1 MVGMGVLKGKL
12 SNSWISYSINYFS
25 CGPDQILTRRHV
37 KALLQLTAWGSTVH
51 RAQRPSRRYE
61 AAVTSHPQPESRGR
75 CIVVLGTPAHLV
87 WFRVHRIVMATL
99 KAAFPPWFK
108 YLETSA
114 QTVQR
119 CVSTMILNLDK
130 LTMKINPSHRPICS
144 WI

>member
-25 CGPDQILTRRHV
+25 CGPDQILTRRHA

-51 RAQRPSRRYE
+51 RAQRHGRGVRQLSHHIPSQKAE
-61 AAVTSHPQPESRGR
+61 G
-75 CIVVLGTPAHLV
+75 GTLWCSVPPAHLV

-99 KAAFPPWFK
+99 KAAFPHWFK

-119 CVSTMILNLDK
+119 CVSTMILDLDK